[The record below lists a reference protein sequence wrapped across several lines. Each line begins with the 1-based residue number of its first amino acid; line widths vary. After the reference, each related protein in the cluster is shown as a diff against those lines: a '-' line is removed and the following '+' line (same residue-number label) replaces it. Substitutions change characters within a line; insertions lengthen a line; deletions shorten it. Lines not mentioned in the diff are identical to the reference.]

1 MYPSSY
7 TELPVQQGAL
17 SHEHY
22 TKRFFCFGEQ
32 TVWSVFLSKKEC
44 CTILL
49 LGHRAGHGAILP
61 KYGNS
66 RAYPILRPNGLKI
79 VYLPGVLLS
88 ILSEVCQ
95 SYCENYFFSMLT
107 ICRRRRILLNPH
119 ILARLIS
126 RSTCPVYHYMRF
138 L

>member
-107 ICRRRRILLNPH
+107 IWPKKTYSPKPSYPGSIDL
-119 ILARLIS
+119 
-126 RSTCPVYHYMRF
+126 T
-138 L
+138 